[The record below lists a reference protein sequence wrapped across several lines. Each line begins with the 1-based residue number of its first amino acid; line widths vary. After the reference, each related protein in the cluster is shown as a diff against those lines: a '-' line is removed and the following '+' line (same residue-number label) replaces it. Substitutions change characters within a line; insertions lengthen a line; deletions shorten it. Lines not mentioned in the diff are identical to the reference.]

1 MCQTIIL
8 KESKNKITI
17 NVTLSIS
24 NVCSL
29 SHYTDFFP
37 IISLFITH
45 GCTRCMHDETDTAQW
60 SGFFS
65 IQMVACFF
73 PLYSNT
79 RESHSEVS
87 RTGCGL
93 VCFLCLFTAQTSGRL
108 FKRDAVKATET
119 P

>member
-8 KESKNKITI
+8 

-37 IISLFITH
+37 IISYPFSLLTDVH
-45 GCTRCMHDETDTAQW
+45 AACMTKQTRLN
-60 SGFFS
+60 GLVFS

-87 RTGCGL
+87 HTGCGL